1 MKAQNLK
8 IIMVQQSLGRSLIGA
23 CLVVMFIY
31 ASLLASTMFY
41 ATETMSYNRQVAEAN
56 GSLSNLEFE
65 YISLKQSVTMAKAEE
80 LGFTE
85 VKKPIFVRADNT
97 VAVTMNDKQLR

>member
-8 IIMVQQSLGRSLIGA
+8 IMMIQQSIGRSLIGA

-31 ASLLASTMFY
+31 AALLASTMFY

-56 GSLSNLEFE
+56 GSLSNFEFE

-85 VKKPIFVRADNT
+85 VKNPTFVRADNT
-97 VAVTMNDKQLR
+97 VAVTMNDKPLR